1 MACAINRQ
9 VVPRIAVS
17 IGTLCHDPA
26 QSIPRLSGHRHGTIA
41 RMESLANAPWGHT
54 LRFVLE
60 VELSGERKLP
70 HEDAQQVIEHLR
82 DQGWHLQL
90 PPRETLAAA
99 NHPAY
104 RSSLRQ
110 DDGEE

>member
-1 MACAINRQ
+1 MHCFVYASQRKADTYLWL
-9 VVPRIAVS
+9 PRRDDFS
-17 IGTLCHDPA
+17 SLP
-26 QSIPRLSGHRHGTIA
+26 
-41 RMESLANAPWGHT
+41 ESLILLLGD